1 MESQRFEMDCL
12 SYLKI
17 RKRDLRIR
25 KVTNIQIHAPSC
37 ILHVHVPACTV
48 LYCRAQRKRERGR
61 KERRQG
67 GRWKGGEKFG
77 RQGRPAKAFWKNLKL
92 KTRAPEQYDHRGH
105 CSGALVFNFKSYI
118 VLGQKQWIYIPG
130 QSGTIRDINFRS

>member
-1 MESQRFEMDCL
+1 MEKLIFKQSPGTTALLFAFG
-12 SYLKI
+12 
-17 RKRDLRIR
+17 IR

-61 KERRQG
+61 KER
-67 GRWKGGEKFG
+67 GEREGERRRKKFG

-92 KTRAPEQYDHRGH
+92 KTRAPEQYDHREY
-105 CSGALVFNFKSYI
+105 CSGALVFNFKYPYRADSAKK
-118 VLGQKQWIYIPG
+118 VDL
-130 QSGTIRDINFRS
+130 QSGTVRDSPGHQLS